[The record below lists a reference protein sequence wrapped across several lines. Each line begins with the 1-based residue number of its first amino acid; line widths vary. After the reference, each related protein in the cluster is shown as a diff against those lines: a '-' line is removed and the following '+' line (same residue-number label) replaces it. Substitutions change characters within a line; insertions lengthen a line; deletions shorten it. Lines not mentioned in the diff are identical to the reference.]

1 MGFNIYI
8 YGIITS
14 ILLSMV
20 LNRKRTFGIIFFLSI
35 GSWITAIIDYLI
47 YRSKKKFE
55 ENTIDWKYV
64 LERIDNSESTCFSN
78 IYSTPRHERI
88 LFSQF
93 TSVTQ
98 NGHLGVDRKLTDKEE
113 IFLFNRLVQMFKAKR
128 RDVWRIEY
136 RDIKTYEKMIGI
148 YTTVHSSALKLGEQE
163 LKRLYR
169 YQITVTDIIKQ

>member
-1 MGFNIYI
+1 MLNIYL
-8 YGIITS
+8 YGIIAS
-14 ILLSMV
+14 ISSSIMF
-20 LNRKRTFGIIFFLSI
+20 NSNRTFGIILFFSV
-35 GSWITAIIDYLI
+35 GSWITVVIDYLI

-55 ENTIDWKYV
+55 ANTIDWKYV

-98 NGHLGVDRKLTDKEE
+98 NGHLDVDRKLTDKEE
-113 IFLFNRLVQMFKAKR
+113 KFLFDKLVQMFKAKR

-136 RDIKTYEKMIGI
+136 RDIKTHEKMIGI

-163 LKRLYR
+163 LRSLYC
-169 YQITVTDIIKQ
+169 YQITVTEIIKQ